1 MIVQSLDRSLLA
13 SVDDNKYGSRALRIW
28 STSEPTVSLQLPPT
42 PSLNSEQ
49 VRALSG
55 FYGQCRIR
63 KDGWLVDADDNL
75 LLWLPSD
82 MIDQGFSLFAS
93 LIITRSGVLQ
103 VPKQS
108 LVAGEHWAKCYTKG

>member
-1 MIVQSLDRSLLA
+1 
-13 SVDDNKYGSRALRIW
+13 
-28 STSEPTVSLQLPPT
+28 
-42 PSLNSEQ
+42 

-63 KDGWLVDADDNL
+63 NDGWLVDADDNL

-82 MIDQGFSLFAS
+82 IAHLGFPWFTS

-103 VPKQS
+103 VPKQK
-108 LVAGEHWAKCYTKG
+108 LVAGEKWAKCYTKG